1 MNKRLSIGAAAVA
14 VGLTWA
20 FCGGVIAADTPVP
33 QYKVDPTWPKE
44 LPNKWIIGEISGLYA
59 DPQDNIWVIHR
70 PRSIDGRYTRAAKN
84 PEAECCIPAPPV
96 IQFSPAGDVIR
107 AWGGPGEGYD
117 WPSTEHGV
125 TVDHKGNVW
134 VLGNGGGLIGADGK
148 PDRTKDDGMALKF
161 SADGKFL
168 LQFGGR
174 GSGKNA
180 DTGRLN
186 HAPKVVFSPKTNEA
200 FVADGYGNKRII
212 VLDADTG
219 KFKRMWGAYGRP
231 PTDEIEP
238 RTDGTYP
245 LTAPP
250 KQFQQVHCIARSNDD
265 LIYVCDRLNNRVQVF
280 RENGTFVKE
289 FLYPAKL
296 DGFPGR
302 VTDIAFSSDAA
313 QTFMAITNGNTDRVH
328 IYRRDDGK
336 EVSRFGRPGGKA
348 GEFKGAHMIAT
359 DSKGNLFVGEAG
371 NARVQRFTSTA
382 P

>member
-1 MNKRLSIGAAAVA
+1 M
-14 VGLTWA
+14 
-20 FCGGVIAADTPVP
+20 
-33 QYKVDPTWPKE
+33 
-44 LPNKWIIGEISGLYA
+44 
-59 DPQDNIWVIHR
+59 
-70 PRSIDGRYTRAAKN
+70 
-84 PEAECCIPAPPV
+84 
-96 IQFSPAGDVIR
+96 
-107 AWGGPGEGYD
+107 
-117 WPSTEHGV
+117 
-125 TVDHKGNVW
+125 
-134 VLGNGGGLIGADGK
+134 
-148 PDRTKDDGMALKF
+148 
-161 SADGKFL
+161 
-168 LQFGGR
+168 
-174 GSGKNA
+174 
-180 DTGRLN
+180 
-186 HAPKVVFSPKTNEA
+186 FSPKTNEA